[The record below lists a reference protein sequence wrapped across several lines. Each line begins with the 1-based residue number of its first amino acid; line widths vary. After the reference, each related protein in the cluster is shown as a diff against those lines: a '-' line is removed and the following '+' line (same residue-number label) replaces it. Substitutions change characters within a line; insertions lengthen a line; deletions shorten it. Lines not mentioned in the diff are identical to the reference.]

1 MPTLVIAALSA
12 ALILVV
18 IYAVRSRARLRTATA
33 RATEAELHAQ
43 HCAAELGAGEAKV
56 EQERAYREAAIQEVG
71 HLAGVRLA
79 ALVAEFQNP
88 TQAVPGLLNQELAG
102 TAIESLCDQVLQVV
116 FASLGDVQIRTD
128 EAAQEIIRIVMGSVR
143 TLAAQAEQLVEKAQG
158 IDGSPDLVEILY
170 QLDHTLVMLRRQAQ
184 RAAVAWGDTPGIAR
198 EDTSLEHALLTA
210 QSRIA
215 QHQRVVVVN
224 HLSVGEDGSHLGVA
238 APAAEPLII
247 ALAELLDNGTYFS
260 MGTAPVRAEAYR
272 TATGVAVTI
281 SDSGAGL
288 DTVEKQ
294 DFVRRMLD
302 SSQRLLLTDV
312 GSPPRLGLAVV
323 GRIAGRVGLS
333 VSLRP
338 SSTRGI
344 EAVLHIDEDL
354 LAWVGDRPRPQGSGA
369 QLQPLTPSSADT
381 RQEGASLPVRPGT
394 PSGIPA
400 RQRKSPTPSG
410 ASAVLVQLPDPAV
423 VRASY
428 SAMQDG
434 VRRARTAA
442 CDTEPTST
450 RETS

>member
-1 MPTLVIAALSA
+1 MWGRRRVWDWLWSV
-12 ALILVV
+12 
-18 IYAVRSRARLRTATA
+18 ARF
-33 RATEAELHAQ
+33 
-43 HCAAELGAGEAKV
+43 
-56 EQERAYREAAIQEVG
+56 Y
-71 HLAGVRLA
+71 
-79 ALVAEFQNP
+79 
-88 TQAVPGLLNQELAG
+88 
-102 TAIESLCDQVLQVV
+102 
-116 FASLGDVQIRTD
+116 
-128 EAAQEIIRIVMGSVR
+128 
-143 TLAAQAEQLVEKAQG
+143 
-158 IDGSPDLVEILY
+158 
-170 QLDHTLVMLRRQAQ
+170 
-184 RAAVAWGDTPGIAR
+184 
-198 EDTSLEHALLTA
+198 
-210 QSRIA
+210 
-215 QHQRVVVVN
+215 
-224 HLSVGEDGSHLGVA
+224 
-238 APAAEPLII
+238 
-247 ALAELLDNGTYFS
+247 
-260 MGTAPVRAEAYR
+260 
-272 TATGVAVTI
+272 
-281 SDSGAGL
+281 
-288 DTVEKQ
+288 
-294 DFVRRMLD
+294 
-302 SSQRLLLTDV
+302 
-312 GSPPRLGLAVV
+312 
-323 GRIAGRVGLS
+323 RVGLS